1 MLWYNKI
8 KYSRQIERMVLM
20 EKTEMIEKEENILEN
35 EKGFNMMYNL
45 TMVSAVATVAMF
57 VIGTALYLT
66 VVG

>member
-1 MLWYNKI
+1 
-8 KYSRQIERMVLM
+8 M
-20 EKTEMIEKEENILEN
+20 EEKKVVEEQKESTLEN
-35 EKGFNMMYNL
+35 DKGFSIMYNL

>member
-1 MLWYNKI
+1 MG
-8 KYSRQIERMVLM
+8 EREIV
-20 EKTEMIEKEENILEN
+20 TKEENILEN

-57 VIGTALYLT
+57 VLGTALYLT